1 MDFVA
6 TVVEHWQN
14 NNKTKLF
21 GVLLGII
28 WGAAGFIWG
37 AAEYL
42 GCCLVLFGVVL
53 DIIWSGA
60 GYLGCCWVIFGVLLY
75 IVCCCKINTM

>member
-1 MDFVA
+1 MYIMDFVA

-28 WGAAGFIWG
+28 WGCCWVLFGVLLSNWG
-37 AAEYL
+37 AAWYYL
-42 GCCLVLFGVVL
+42 ELCLILFGVVL
-53 DIIWSGA
+53 GI
-60 GYLGCCWVIFGVLLY
+60 
-75 IVCCCKINTM
+75 